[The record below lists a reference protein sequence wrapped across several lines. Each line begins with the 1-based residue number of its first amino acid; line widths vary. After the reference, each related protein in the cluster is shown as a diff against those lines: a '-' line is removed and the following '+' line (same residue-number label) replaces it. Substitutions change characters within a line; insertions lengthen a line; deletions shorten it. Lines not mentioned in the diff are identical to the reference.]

1 VNFMQRTASLNQS
14 VGAAPSAQSA
24 NRVGDSTLAPGWVP
38 AAILIAL
45 AAVVFGFAFS
55 HDILD
60 AASVWIASTAY
71 NHCFLVL
78 PLIGYLLWER
88 RSLFFAVS
96 PLPSF
101 WPLLAMPLLSA
112 IWLVSAVL
120 DLNEG
125 RQLVVVATFEIVLLA
140 TLGVR
145 AFRLL
150 LAPALFLFFLVP
162 SGAFLVPILQKITV
176 NITVYGLHL
185 VNIPVYSD
193 GMMIEIPEGR
203 FEIAEAC
210 AGLRFLIASIV
221 FGCFFSVTMYDSFI
235 RRALFIALSATVPVG
250 ANGLRALGIIT
261 LAHLD
266 SSAAA
271 VEADHILYGW
281 IFFSLVILL
290 LIAIGMVFVDKGN
303 RPPAIP
309 EVSESAGSPGRLA
322 VVAALAVV
330 LALAGPACAARL
342 NSQAPAITLPPKES
356 MKIMP
361 PWRVVHQAAVDW
373 RPLVHGADRELLQ
386 TFEEPGSPP
395 VVSFIALYRLRAI
408 GNALTNSE
416 NRMADEKIWQVASS
430 ASVEVPIAGQ
440 PETISIVQMV
450 SGSRRR
456 LVWSFYVVD
465 GEITTGLFEAKLL
478 QARAVLLRRSP
489 IAAFVAASVSSTE
502 SGDQVVG
509 QLRRFFE
516 ASQPTQQLLTALSE
530 GRSGSADIIR
540 PYTKPH

>member
-1 VNFMQRTASLNQS
+1 MQRTASLNQS
-14 VGAAPSAQSA
+14 VGAAPPVQSTDQA
-24 NRVGDSTLAPGWVP
+24 SEGSTLAPGWVP

-55 HDILD
+55 HDILS
-60 AASVWIASTAY
+60 AVRVWIASTAY

-88 RSLFFAVS
+88 RSLFSVVS
-96 PLPSF
+96 PSPRF
-101 WPLLAMPLLSA
+101 WPLIAIPLLSA
-112 IWLVSAVL
+112 VWLVCAVL

-125 RQLVVVATFEIVLLA
+125 RQLAVVATFEIVLLA

-162 SGAFLVPILQKITV
+162 SGALLVPILQ
-176 NITVYGLHL
+176 NITANIAVHGLHL
-185 VNIPVYSD
+185 LNIPVYSD
-193 GMMIEIPEGR
+193 GMTIEIPEGR

-235 RRALFIALSATVPVG
+235 RRALFIVLSATVPVG

-261 LAHLD
+261 LAHLEG
-266 SSAAA
+266 SAAA

-281 IFFSLVILL
+281 IFFSFVILL

-309 EVSESAGSPGRLA
+309 EIPGSAGSPGQLA

-330 LALAGPACAARL
+330 LAFAGPAYAALL

-361 PWRVVHQAAVDW
+361 PWRVMHHAAVDW
-373 RPLVHGADRELLQ
+373 QPLVHGADRELLQ

-416 NRMADEKIWQVASS
+416 NRIADEKIWQFIRSD
-430 ASVEVPIAGQ
+430 SVEAPIAGQ
-440 PETISIVQMV
+440 PETIDTVQMV
-450 SGSRRR
+450 SGPQRR
-456 LVWSFYVVD
+456 LVWSFYIVD
-465 GEITTGLFEAKLL
+465 GEITTELFEAKLL

-489 IAAFVAASVSSTE
+489 IAAFIAASAISTE
-502 SGDQVVG
+502 SGDQAVN
-509 QLRRFFE
+509 QLQRFFE
-516 ASQPTQQLLTALSE
+516 ASQPTQRLLTALSE
-530 GRSGSADIIR
+530 GRNASADIAQ
-540 PYTKPH
+540 P

>member
-1 VNFMQRTASLNQS
+1 MQRTASLNQS
-14 VGAAPSAQSA
+14 VRTAPPVQSTDRA
-24 NRVGDSTLAPGWVP
+24 CEGYTLAPGWVP
-38 AAILIAL
+38 AAILIVL
-45 AAVVFGFAFS
+45 AAIVFGFAFS
-55 HDILD
+55 HDILN
-60 AASVWIASTAY
+60 AVRVRIASTAY

-78 PLIGYLLWER
+78 PLIGFLLWER
-88 RSLFFAVS
+88 RSLFSAVS
-96 PLPSF
+96 PSPSF
-101 WPLLAMPLLSA
+101 WTLIAIPLLSA
-112 IWLVSAVL
+112 VWLVSAVL

-125 RQLVVVATFEIVLLA
+125 RQLAVVATFEIVLL
-140 TLGVR
+140 TILGIR

-162 SGAFLVPILQKITV
+162 SGAFLVPILQKITA
-176 NITVYGLHL
+176 NIAVHGLYL
-185 VNIPVYSD
+185 LNIPVYSD

-250 ANGLRALGIIT
+250 ANGLRALGVIT

-266 SSAAA
+266 GSAAA

-309 EVSESAGSPGRLA
+309 EIPGSAGSPGRLA

-330 LALAGPACAARL
+330 LAFAGPAYAARL
-342 NSQAPAITLPPKES
+342 NSQAPAITLPPREG

-361 PWRVVHQAAVDW
+361 PWRVMHQAAVDW

-395 VVSFIALYRLRAI
+395 VASFIALYRLRAI

-416 NRMADEKIWQVASS
+416 NRIADEKSWQVTRSDRVKA
-430 ASVEVPIAGQ
+430 PIAGQ
-440 PETISIVQMV
+440 PETINMVQMV
-450 SGSRRR
+450 SGPRRR
-456 LVWSFYVVD
+456 LVWSFYIVD

-489 IAAFVAASVSSTE
+489 IAAFVAASASSTE
-502 SGDQVVG
+502 FEDQAVD
-509 QLRRFFE
+509 QLQRFFE
-516 ASQPTQQLLTALSE
+516 ASQPTQRLLTALSE
-530 GRSGSADIIR
+530 GRTVRADIAR
-540 PYTKPH
+540 P

>member
-1 VNFMQRTASLNQS
+1 MRRTASLSQS
-14 VGAAPSAQSA
+14 VGAVSPVQSTDRA
-24 NRVGDSTLAPGWVP
+24 GAGSTLAPGWVP

-45 AAVVFGFAFS
+45 AAVVVGFAFS
-55 HDILD
+55 HDILG
-60 AASVWIASTAY
+60 AVRVWIASTAY

-88 RSLFFAVS
+88 RSLFSVVS
-96 PLPSF
+96 PSPRF
-101 WPLLAMPLLSA
+101 WPLVAIPLLSA
-112 IWLVSAVL
+112 VWLVSAVL

-125 RQLVVVATFEIVLLA
+125 RQLAVVAMFEIVLLA
-140 TLGVR
+140 ILGVR

-162 SGAFLVPILQKITV
+162 SGAFLVPILQKITA

-235 RRALFIALSATVPVG
+235 RRALFIVLSAIVPVG

-261 LAHLD
+261 LAHID
-266 SSAAA
+266 GSAAA
-271 VEADHILYGW
+271 IEADHILYGW

-290 LIAIGMVFVDKGN
+290 LIAVGMVFVDKGN

-309 EVSESAGSPGRLA
+309 AIPGSAGSPGRLA
-322 VVAALAVV
+322 AVAALAAG
-330 LALAGPACAARL
+330 LACAGPVYAGWL
-342 NSQAPAITLPPKES
+342 NSQVPAITLPKDS

-361 PWRVVHQAAVDW
+361 PWRAVHHMAVDW

-386 TFEEPGSPP
+386 TFEAPGSPP
-395 VVSFIALYRLRAI
+395 VISFIALYRLRAI

-416 NRMADEKIWQVASS
+416 NRIADEKIWQVTGS
-430 ASVEVPIAGQ
+430 ARVKAPIAGQ
-440 PETISIVQMV
+440 PETINTVRMT
-450 SGSRRR
+450 SGPQRR
-456 LVWSFYVVD
+456 LVWSFYIVD
-465 GEITTGLFEAKLL
+465 GEITAGLFKAKLL
-478 QARAVLLRRSP
+478 QARAILLRRSP
-489 IAAFVAASVSSTE
+489 IAAFVAVAASSTE
-502 SGDQVVG
+502 SDDPAAVD

-516 ASQPTQQLLTALSE
+516 ASQPTQRLLTALSE
-530 GRSGSADIIR
+530 GRGAGTDIAR
-540 PYTKPH
+540 P

>member
-1 VNFMQRTASLNQS
+1 MNFTQRTASLNQS
-14 VGAAPSAQSA
+14 VGAVPPVQSTD
-24 NRVGDSTLAPGWVP
+24 RVGKGSTLAPGWVP
-38 AAILIAL
+38 AAILIAP

-55 HDILD
+55 HDILS
-60 AASVWIASTAY
+60 AVRVWIASTAY

-88 RSLFFAVS
+88 RPLFFVIS
-96 PLPSF
+96 PSPSF
-101 WPLLAMPLLSA
+101 WPLVAILLLSA
-112 IWLVSAVL
+112 VWLVSAVL

-125 RQLVVVATFEIVLLA
+125 RQLAVVATFEIVLLA
-140 TLGVR
+140 TLGAR

-162 SGAFLVPILQKITV
+162 SGAFLVPILQKITA
-176 NITVYGLHL
+176 NIAAHGLHL
-185 VNIPVYSD
+185 LNIPVYSD
-193 GMMIEIPEGR
+193 AMMIEIPEGR

-235 RRALFIALSATVPVG
+235 RRALFIVLSATVPVG

-261 LAHLD
+261 LAHLEG
-266 SSAAA
+266 SAAA

-303 RPPAIP
+303 RPPTLPGIP
-309 EVSESAGSPGRLA
+309 GSAGSPGRLA
-322 VVAALAVV
+322 VVAALAVG
-330 LALAGPACAARL
+330 LACAGPVYAARL

-361 PWRVVHQAAVDW
+361 PWRAERHAAVDW

-386 TFEEPGSPP
+386 TFAEPGSPP
-395 VVSFIALYRLRAI
+395 VISFIALYRLRAI

-416 NRMADEKIWQVASS
+416 NRIADEKTWQVTRS
-430 ASVEVPIAGQ
+430 ARIKAPIAGRS
-440 PETISIVQMV
+440 ETINTVQMA
-450 SGSRRR
+450 SGPQRR
-456 LVWSFYVVD
+456 LVWSFYIVD

-489 IAAFVAASVSSTE
+489 IAAFVAASASSTE
-502 SGDQVVG
+502 FGDQASD
-509 QLRRFFE
+509 QLQRFFE
-516 ASQPTQQLLTALSE
+516 ASQPTQRLLTVLSE
-530 GRSGSADIIR
+530 GRSASADIAR
-540 PYTKPH
+540 P